1 MDEARYLAETVP
13 VVLLEF
19 LRPRLTDKQ
28 LRLFAAACHPDE
40 KYWQEWASGK
50 KYDFPT
56 FTGEEGALYCVGRK
70 VGQNH
75 AVQLRPAEKARRCDF
90 LRDIAGPWRMPEFRI
105 SAPDRWIC
113 GGCGFVFNSDNRFT
127 NFAPCD
133 CGAWNWRQTTE
144 LDEWL
149 TPATVALARGI
160 LEGREV
166 ECADCCKGTVTD
178 KKVGGLYPHCPTCHG
193 TGKLSGEPDW
203 EGLPLLGDLLQ
214 ENGCE
219 VPEIIEHCYTDKPH
233 CRGCWLIELLIGG
246 GHA

>member
-19 LRPRLTDKQ
+19 LRSRLTDKQ

-40 KYWQEWASGK
+40 KHWQEWASGK

-75 AVQLRPAEKARRCDF
+75 AVQLRPAEKARRADI
-90 LRDIAGPWRMPEFRI
+90 LRDIAGPFDYPNCFIGWEEGGQKFC
-105 SAPDRWIC
+105 SA
-113 GGCGFVFNSDNRFT
+113 RFT
-127 NFAPCD
+127 EYGICQKHHPI
-133 CGAWNWRQTTE
+133 
-144 LDEWL
+144 WL
-149 TPATVALARGI
+149 TPAVVALARGI
-160 LEGREV
+160 LRGREV
-166 ECADCCKGTVTD
+166 ECPGCGGDGFVECVPSGDYGDDPLYYPVKKQDC
-178 KKVGGLYPHCPTCHG
+178 PQCHG
-193 TGKLSGEPDW
+193 RGKLPGQLDW

-219 VPEIIEHCYTDKPH
+219 VPEVIAHCYTDKPH
-233 CRGCWLIELLIGG
+233 CRECWLIELLIGG
-246 GHA
+246 DHA